1 MNTIAEV
8 RPSPIAGRWY
18 AGDPAS
24 LAREVDA
31 FLGEVKLPPLKGEVL
46 AIIAPHAGHRYS
58 GRTAAYAFAAIIG
71 QAYPRVAVIAP
82 LHGYHSA
89 ALLTSA
95 HLRYATPL
103 GEIPVDK
110 AAIDLLRGIL
120 IEKGNVSLEAVAYDD
135 EHSLE
140 IELPFLQR
148 TLAAPFSLLPVMVRS
163 RDWKTLN
170 PLGKALAEVAGQSKT
185 LLVASSDL
193 SHFYP
198 ESTAKVLDREML
210 ARIVSLNPES
220 VLAAETE
227 GAGFACGAAAITA
240 VMIAA
245 LELGANA
252 AQLLHHSTSADET
265 GDPTSV
271 VGYGAVAIL
280 KRD

>member
-1 MNTIAEV
+1 MKAITEV

-18 AGDPAS
+18 AGDPIT
-24 LAREVDA
+24 LAREIDA
-31 FLGEVKLPPLKGEVL
+31 YLNEVSLPPLEGEVL
-46 AIIAPHAGHRYS
+46 ALVVPHAGHRYS
-58 GRTAAYAFAAIIG
+58 GRTAAHAF
-71 QAYPRVAVIAP
+71 QAVKGNTYDRVAVVSP
-82 LHGYHSA
+82 LHGYHPA

-95 HLRYATPL
+95 HSRYATPL
-103 GEIPVDK
+103 GEIPIDQAAVDQ
-110 AAIDLLRGIL
+110 LRKKL
-120 IEKGNVSLEAVAYDD
+120 ADKGSNWLESVANDD

-148 TLAAPFSLLPVMVRS
+148 TLTAPFNLLPVMVRT
-163 RDWKTLN
+163 RDWKTLES
-170 PLGKALAEVAGQSKT
+170 LGLALAEIARGKRT

-198 ESTAKVLDREML
+198 ESAARVLDREML
-210 ARIVSLNPES
+210 ARIVSLNAES

-227 GAGFACGAAAITA
+227 GAGFACGAAAIAA

-271 VGYGAVAIL
+271 VGYGSVAIL
-280 KRD
+280 KRE

>member
-18 AGDPAS
+18 AGDPVTLACEIDTYLSEAS
-24 LAREVDA
+24 
-31 FLGEVKLPPLKGEVL
+31 LPPLDGVVL
-46 AIIAPHAGHRYS
+46 ALIAPHAGLRYS
-58 GRTAAYAFAAIIG
+58 GRTAAHAFKVVTG
-71 QAYPRVAVIAP
+71 QIYERVVVVSP
-82 LHGYHSA
+82 LHGYHPA
-89 ALLTSA
+89 ALLTTA
-95 HLRYATPL
+95 HQKYATPL
-103 GEIPVDK
+103 GEIPVDR
-110 AAIDLLRGIL
+110 AAVEALRQTLGEKDGIT
-120 IEKGNVSLEAVAYDD
+120 LESVAYDD

-148 TLAAPFSLLPVMVRS
+148 TLAAPFNLLPVMVRS
-163 RDWKTLN
+163 RDWKTLHT
-170 PLGKALAEVAGQSKT
+170 LGKALAEIARQKRT

-210 ARIVSLNPES
+210 ARMVSLNPES
-220 VLAAETE
+220 VLAAESE
-227 GAGFACGAAAITA
+227 GAGFACGAAAIAA

-245 LELGANA
+245 LELGANN

-265 GDPTSV
+265 GDPASV
-271 VGYGAVAIL
+271 VGYGSVVIL

>member
-1 MNTIAEV
+1 MKAITEV

-18 AGDPAS
+18 AGDPIT
-24 LAREVDA
+24 LAREIDA
-31 FLGEVKLPPLKGEVL
+31 YLNEVSLPPLEGEVL
-46 AIIAPHAGHRYS
+46 ALVVPHAGHRYS
-58 GRTAAYAFAAIIG
+58 GRTAAHAF
-71 QAYPRVAVIAP
+71 QAVKGNTYDRVAVVSP
-82 LHGYHSA
+82 LHGYHPA

-95 HLRYATPL
+95 HSRYATPL
-103 GEIPVDK
+103 GEIPIDQAAVDQ
-110 AAIDLLRGIL
+110 LRKKLADRGS
-120 IEKGNVSLEAVAYDD
+120 NWLESVANDD

-148 TLAAPFSLLPVMVRS
+148 TVTAPFNLLPVMVRT
-163 RDWKTLN
+163 RDWKTLES
-170 PLGKALAEVAGQSKT
+170 LGLALAEIARGKRT

-198 ESTAKVLDREML
+198 ESAARVLDREML
-210 ARIVSLNPES
+210 ARIVSLNAES

-227 GAGFACGAAAITA
+227 GAGFACGAAAIAA

-271 VGYGAVAIL
+271 VGYGSVAIL
-280 KRD
+280 KRE

>member
-1 MNTIAEV
+1 MKAITEV

-18 AGDPAS
+18 AGDPLT
-24 LAREVDA
+24 LAREIDA
-31 FLGEVKLPPLKGEVL
+31 YLNEVSLPPLEGEIL
-46 AIIAPHAGHRYS
+46 ALVVPHAGHRYS
-58 GRTAAYAFAAIIG
+58 GRTAAHAF
-71 QAYPRVAVIAP
+71 QAVKGNAYDRVAVVSP
-82 LHGYHSA
+82 LHGYHPA

-95 HLRYATPL
+95 HSRYATPL
-103 GEIPVDK
+103 GEIPIDQAAVDQ
-110 AAIDLLRGIL
+110 LRKKL
-120 IEKGNVSLEAVAYDD
+120 ADKGSNWLKSVANDD

-148 TLAAPFSLLPVMVRS
+148 TLTAPFDLLPVMVRT
-163 RDWKTLN
+163 RDWKTLES
-170 PLGKALAEVAGQSKT
+170 LGLALAEIARGKRT

-198 ESTAKVLDREML
+198 ESAARVLDREML
-210 ARIVSLNPES
+210 ARIVSLNAES

-227 GAGFACGAAAITA
+227 GAGFACGAAAIAA

-271 VGYGAVAIL
+271 VVLRLGL
-280 KRD
+280 PF

>member
-1 MNTIAEV
+1 MNTITEV

-18 AGDPAS
+18 AGDPITLTREIDTNLYGAS
-24 LAREVDA
+24 LPTLE
-31 FLGEVKLPPLKGEVL
+31 GEVL
-46 AIIAPHAGHRYS
+46 GLIAPHAGHRYS
-58 GRTAAYAFAAIIG
+58 GRTAAHGFKT
-71 QAYPRVAVIAP
+71 VAGRSYDLVMVVSP
-82 LHGYHSA
+82 LHGYHPA
-89 ALLTSA
+89 GLLTSA
-95 HLRYATPL
+95 HQKYATPL
-103 GEIPVDK
+103 GEIPVDQE
-110 AAIDLLRGIL
+110 AVEVLRRTL
-120 IEKGNVSLEAVAYDD
+120 AEKDDINLEEVAYDD

-148 TLAAPFSLLPVMVRS
+148 TLAAPFNLLPVMVRS
-163 RDWKTLN
+163 RDWKTLHA
-170 PLGKALAEVAGQSKT
+170 LGKGLAVVASQKET

-210 ARIVSLNPES
+210 ARIVSLNPET
-220 VLAAETE
+220 VLAAESE
-227 GAGFACGAAAITA
+227 GAGFACGAAAIAA
-240 VMIAA
+240 VIIAA
-245 LELGANA
+245 LELGANH